1 MFVEETKIPDK
12 TWKVIGEMPIQMI
25 FFSQTVRKNKSLLVP
40 IDFYGETK

>member
-12 TWKVIGEMPIQMI
+12 TRKVIRKCQFKWY
-25 FFSQTVRKNKSLLVP
+25 FFSQNVRKNKRLLVP